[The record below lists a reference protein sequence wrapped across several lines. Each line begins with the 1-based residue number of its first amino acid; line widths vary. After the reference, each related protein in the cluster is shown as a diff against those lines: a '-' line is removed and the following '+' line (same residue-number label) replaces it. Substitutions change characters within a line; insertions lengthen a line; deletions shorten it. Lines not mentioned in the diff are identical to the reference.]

1 MSSVNSCA
9 GESVDE
15 ALSRMHELH
24 GEALRR
30 YLSRVLQ
37 CDAAAQ
43 DVAQEAWVRLLRYR
57 PQLEPTRSRGYL
69 FQVALNI
76 ARNRFAAKRTHAE
89 IPSSLEWE
97 SDLESD
103 APDPERVAE
112 AREAVGIV
120 ADEIERL
127 PPRCREVFLM
137 HRIEGLTH
145 EAIAEILQIS
155 RSMVEKHM
163 IKALDRCR
171 RRMDSVHAEAW

>member
-1 MSSVNSCA
+1 MSTVKPCA
-9 GESVDE
+9 SESPDE
-15 ALSRMHELH
+15 ALSQMHELH

-37 CDAAAQ
+37 CDVAAQ
-43 DVAQEAWVRLLRYR
+43 DVAQDAWVRLLRYR
-57 PQLEPTRSRGYL
+57 PQIEPTRSRGYL

-76 ARNRFAAKRTHAE
+76 VRDRFAEKRTHAE
-89 IPSSLEWE
+89 IPSALEWE

-103 APDPERVAE
+103 APDPERVAG

-120 ADEIERL
+120 AEEIARL

-137 HRIEGLTH
+137 HRIDGLTH
-145 EAIAEILQIS
+145 EAIAQTLQIS

>member
-1 MSSVNSCA
+1 
-9 GESVDE
+9 
-15 ALSRMHELH
+15 MHELH

-37 CDAAAQ
+37 CEAAAQ
-43 DVAQEAWVRLLRYR
+43 DVAQDAWVRLLRYR

-76 ARNRFAAKRTHAE
+76 ARNRFAEKRAHAE
-89 IPSSLEWE
+89 IPSALEW
-97 SDLESD
+97 
-103 APDPERVAE
+103 VVE

-137 HRIEGLTH
+137 HRIDGLTH
-145 EAIAEILQIS
+145 EAIAKSLRIS

-171 RRMDSVHAEAW
+171 RRMDSVQAEAG